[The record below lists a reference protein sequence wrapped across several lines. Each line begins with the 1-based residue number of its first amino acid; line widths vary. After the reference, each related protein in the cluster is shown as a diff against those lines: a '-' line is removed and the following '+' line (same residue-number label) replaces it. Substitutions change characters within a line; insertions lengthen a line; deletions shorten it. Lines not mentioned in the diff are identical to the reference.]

1 MGRVQSI
8 DRAFAIMDVISA
20 SDLGITELAERVGM
34 PKSTVARLVKT
45 LVELGAVERISPG
58 ATYRIGP
65 RLSGL
70 STGRSRAVEL
80 AARAR
85 PHLKMLADGL
95 GEDAGL
101 AIPDGNR
108 VHYIAQEDALNNVV
122 VRDWTGTL
130 LPMHVVPSGLV
141 ILAHWPP
148 DQLDSYI
155 AAKPESYT
163 RYTVTDPRLIR
174 KRLKSIRTQRYAWVM
189 DEFVE
194 GISSVASPV
203 YDGQMRVLGAIHVHG
218 PSYRF
223 PGSADRDAIAASVAE
238 AAERVSIALQ

>member
-8 DRAFAIMDVISA
+8 DRAFAILDVISA
-20 SDLGITELAERVGM
+20 ADLGITELAEQVGM

-58 ATYRIGP
+58 STYRIGP

-70 STGRSRAVEL
+70 AASGNRAGELVARS
-80 AARAR
+80 R
-85 PHLKMLADGL
+85 PHLKMLAHGL

-101 AIPDGNR
+101 AVPDGNR
-108 VHYIAQEDALNNVV
+108 VHYIAQEDAVNNIV

-148 DQLDSYI
+148 DQLDSYV
-155 AAKPESYT
+155 ASNPESYT

-174 KRLKSIRTQRYAWVM
+174 KRLKSIRAQRYAWVV

-223 PGSADRDAIAASVAE
+223 PGSADRDAIATRVAA
-238 AAERVSIALQ
+238 AAERVSIALR